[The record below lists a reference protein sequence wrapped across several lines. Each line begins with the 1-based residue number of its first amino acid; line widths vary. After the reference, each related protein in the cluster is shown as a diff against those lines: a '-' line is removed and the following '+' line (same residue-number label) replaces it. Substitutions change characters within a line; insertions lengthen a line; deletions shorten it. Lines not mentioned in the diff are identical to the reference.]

1 MYLSHSQ
8 NLKKGTWKALLNQD
22 VCSLSFSLSF
32 SLSGATCSL
41 VSLSIPTDLT
51 LLFLS
56 VSFIPVAVSWGQE
69 DEVKWLAAHS
79 PEAMETGSQ
88 EKGMSRSG
96 RLIDMF
102 AQHVNV

>member
-1 MYLSHSQ
+1 M
-8 NLKKGTWKALLNQD
+8 NQD
-22 VCSLSFSLSF
+22 VYSLSFSLSF

-56 VSFIPVAVSWGQE
+56 VSSIPVVISWGQE
-69 DEVKWLAAHS
+69 AEVKWLAAHS

-96 RLIDMF
+96 RLTDMF